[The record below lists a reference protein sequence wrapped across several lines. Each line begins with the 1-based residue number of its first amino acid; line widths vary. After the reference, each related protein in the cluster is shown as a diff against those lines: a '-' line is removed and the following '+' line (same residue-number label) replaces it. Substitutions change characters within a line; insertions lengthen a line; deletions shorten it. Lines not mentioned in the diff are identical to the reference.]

1 MINVGEKIKHLRELK
16 GVSRKTLAFEL
27 GLSLSGYSKLERGET
42 DLPLSK
48 LYKISEVL
56 EVDVAKILDFDA
68 QKVFNISNN
77 QTVQG
82 VGTEELHLH
91 NHISVHTEK
100 YISTLENEI
109 QRLKAEIGRMSKK

>member
-1 MINVGEKIKHLRELK
+1 MIKVGEKIKQLRELK
-16 GVSRKTLAFEL
+16 GVSRKTIAFEL
-27 GLSLSGYSKLERGET
+27 GLSLSGYSKLERGES

-48 LYKISEVL
+48 LYKIAEIL
-56 EVDVAKILDFDA
+56 EVDVPKILEFDA

-82 VGTEELHLH
+82 IGTEELHLH

-109 QRLKAEIGRMSKK
+109 LRLKDEIERIKLK